1 MRPSNK
7 WTPWTTSQIRQLRKL
22 YAYTSN
28 KDLGKLISRR
38 PTAVR
43 AMAQRLGLR
52 KFNAPPPQPRAVDV
66 DAEVETLRDRI
77 EELESLIGITQKLPD
92 LGLSRTEMKVL
103 GVIVSRKIASQE
115 TIHGAVYGG
124 MSDRQVKTIDI
135 HVCNIRRKLA
145 PRGYEIKTSWGNGFY
160 MEAPARAALK
170 EATRV
175 SA

>member
-1 MRPSNK
+1 MRPSNR

-22 YAYTSN
+22 YAYTCN

-43 AMAQRLGLR
+43 AMAKRLGLR
-52 KFNAPPPQPRAVDV
+52 KFNAPPPQPRAIDIEC
-66 DAEVETLRDRI
+66 EVQTLRDRI
-77 EELESLIGITQKLPD
+77 EELESLIGITQKLPE
-92 LGLSRTEMKVL
+92 LGLSRTEMKIL

-124 MSDRQVKTIDI
+124 ASERQVKTIDV

-145 PRGYEIKTSWGNGFY
+145 PMGYEIKTSWGNGLY
-160 MEAPARAALK
+160 MEEAARASLK
-170 EATRV
+170 EAARV